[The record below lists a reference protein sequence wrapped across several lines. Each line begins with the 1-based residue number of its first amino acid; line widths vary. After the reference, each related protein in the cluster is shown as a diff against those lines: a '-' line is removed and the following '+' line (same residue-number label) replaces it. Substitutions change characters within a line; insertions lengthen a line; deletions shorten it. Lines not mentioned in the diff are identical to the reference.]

1 MIGWVIFRAETIQQA
16 WEYLVRMIT
25 TFDFSLPAHGK
36 DPLIYIGILL
46 VIEWIQ
52 REKQFGLQIEKK
64 GIFQYRSIRWG
75 IYYIVF
81 ITTFYWLE
89 NKPNSFTSSFN
100 YIKNKIER

>member
-1 MIGWVIFRAETIQQA
+1 MLTTFILAMIGWVIFRAETIQQA
-16 WEYLVRMIT
+16 WEYLVRMVT
-25 TFDFSLPAHGK
+25 QFDFSLPAHGK

-46 VIEWIQ
+46 VIEWLQ

-81 ITTFYWLE
+81 ITTFLLAGKQAEFIY
-89 NKPNSFTSSFN
+89 FQF
-100 YIKNKIER
+100 